1 MQEGAK
7 KAVSHRRQKM
17 KKLRLQNRS
26 YKVIMQNFEQWL
38 SILGFSKSAYDNYP
52 RYLQEFLYYLEQH
65 NKNDLTTVTV
75 TTVKNYYQYL
85 QQRPNAIKNGGLS
98 KATLNQHQQALR
110 KFNEY
115 LKKHHASPLPLHLRA
130 EAKKEQGWQSVLT
143 QEEVKT
149 LFETTE
155 FTQSEGRI
163 KARDKAILVALYS
176 LGLRVNEAVHLNIKD
191 IFFDKELV
199 YVRQGKNYKER
210 FIPINHYNLKIIED
224 YVFDAR
230 PEFYKASQSEALFIG
245 SQGKRLGRQ
254 SFNNRLRILVK
265 TTHDAVIQEKHITPH
280 TLRHSIATH
289 LLEQGAPIENIQQ
302 FLGHSSLETTQIYT
316 HLLEKIK

>member
-1 MQEGAK
+1 
-7 KAVSHRRQKM
+7 M

-38 SILGFSKSAYDNYP
+38 NVLGFSKSAYDNYP

-65 NKNDLTTVTV
+65 SKNDLTTVTV

-85 QQRPNAIKNGGLS
+85 QQRPNTIKNGGLS

-115 LKKHHASPLPLHLRA
+115 LKKHHTNPIPLHLRA

-143 QEEVKT
+143 QEEVKS
-149 LFETTE
+149 LFEATAFLQNVE
-155 FTQSEGRI
+155 HI
-163 KARDKAILVALYS
+163 KTRDKAILVALYS

-210 FIPINHYNLKIIED
+210 VVPANKYNMRIIED
-224 YVFDAR
+224 YLFDAR
-230 PEFYKASQSEALFIG
+230 PKFYKASETEALFIS

-254 SFNNRLRILVK
+254 NFNIRLRILVK